1 MWIVA
6 RRADRLEALASE
18 LSTECVVVPADLTD
32 RTALEGLVDRLRD
45 SGEEVRYLVNC
56 AGAGRFGDTCD
67 LSSDETGMMID
78 LNVTALTQMCRGCAP
93 LMPRGSYIVNVC
105 SASAYL
111 PLEHLNVYS
120 ATKAYVRAFSSALRQ
135 ELEPKGVNVLEVSP
149 GWVRTDFIGL
159 SANGR
164 DVPDR
169 VFKHTVEARDVARRA
184 IEDAKHGKKRSI
196 CGGYNRLQ
204 VFVCTHMPRV
214 ATYVWR
220 RSLR

>member
-1 MWIVA
+1 MVA

-18 LSTECVVVPADLTD
+18 MSTPCVVAPTDLTD
-32 RTALEGLVDRLRD
+32 RDELEGLVNRLKE
-45 SGEEVRYLVNC
+45 SGDEIGYLVNC

-67 LSSDETGMMID
+67 LSPQETVMMID
-78 LNVTALTQMCRGCAP
+78 LNVTALTEMCRGCAP
-93 LMPRGSYIVNVC
+93 LMPRGSCIVNVC

-135 ELEPKGVNVLEVSP
+135 ELEPKRINVLEVSP

-159 SANGR
+159 SAEGR

-204 VFVCTHMPRV
+204 VFVCTHIPRA
-214 ATYVWR
+214 ATYIWR